1 MTGPFAVSSL
11 EIDDHQRWLGN
22 RPTCRVQRTWRF
34 RGIIL
39 PSIVSLSR
47 IPSLPFSICVSTIHL
62 SFFSFFFRLSFE
74 GRKGRILIRLIN
86 LCLEI
91 SKQFLQFAVAES
103 QKEREREIFSIVAY
117 QIVLTNSWIAG
128 IRRLKLVVGRSINP
142 IIGKM
147 WRNNHSRLVSLCVL
161 GELETWYSRSPSFI
175 GRLT

>member
-47 IPSLPFSICVSTIHL
+47 IPSLPLPICVSTIHL
-62 SFFSFFFRLSFE
+62 SFSFVWVLRE
-74 GRKGRILIRLIN
+74 GRKILIRLIN